1 MFEIDL
7 LFSFLFMALL
17 FLRQISIIKDPNKIN
32 YAPLIIGIGIISGI
46 LHFTIQS
53 EDKNLLL
60 LLKESFLPV
69 LVSLL
74 LYIVMNILHQTQKNQ
89 DARAENISQA
99 ELYEK
104 IEELKE
110 FSAQIE
116 KRVLLSQNQEQ
127 LIQDEMRER
136 FRHDIKTLDSILNN
150 QNKFLEKFD
159 ELRGWHFDVTKSFEN
174 FTEVQLPS
182 LDNIVHKHIDI
193 LRLSEQDHFNKVK
206 AMLEKSVDNRDSIKE
221 GVAELKASLDSMNTL
236 AQAVAKTIVKSTQD
250 QLFDTLR
257 TFTKE
262 IVLLKSHT
270 ESINTALFESENTLG
285 GIKDQSEMIMKQMIL
300 SSKKMSELQVQ
311 NGALHDI
318 YLAMKELM
326 RDVEA
331 IKSEYTKSESQLS
344 MIVDGFNETKEQQID
359 NFHEKIQITLN
370 ELNFRMDE
378 FNQKLSKYEPSTT
391 QDLSQSVQ
399 FLSKQAQL
407 KNRYTDLESQNN

>member
-17 FLRQISIIKDPNKIN
+17 FLRQISIIKDRNKIN

-46 LHFTIQS
+46 LHFIVQS

-69 LVSLL
+69 LVALL

-89 DARAENISQA
+89 DTRAEDISQT
-99 ELYEK
+99 ELFEK

-127 LIQDEMRER
+127 LLQDEMRER
-136 FRHDIKTLDSILNN
+136 FRHDIKTLDSILTN
-150 QNKFLEKFD
+150 QNKFLEKFE
-159 ELRGWHFDVTKSFEN
+159 ELRNWHFEVTKSFEN

-182 LDNIVHKHIDI
+182 LDNIVHNHIDI
-193 LRLSEQDHFNKVK
+193 LCLSEQDHFNKVK
-206 AMLEKSVDNRDSIKE
+206 AMLEKSVDNKDSIKE
-221 GVAELKASLDSMNTL
+221 GVTELKASLESMNTL

-250 QLFDTLR
+250 QLGDTVR
-257 TFTKE
+257 AFAKE

-270 ESINTALFESENTLG
+270 ESLNTALLESENKLG

-311 NGALHDI
+311 NSALYDI
-318 YLAMKELM
+318 YTTMKELM

-331 IKSEYTKSESQLS
+331 IKSEYIKSESQLS
-344 MIVDGFNETKEQQID
+344 MIIEELNETKGRQID
-359 NFHEKIQITLN
+359 NFSEKIQMMLN

-378 FNQKLSKYEPSTT
+378 LNQKLSKFEPSSA

-399 FLSKQAQL
+399 FLSKHAQL
-407 KNRYTDLESQNN
+407 KNRYTDLES

>member
-46 LHFTIQS
+46 LHFTIES
-53 EDKNLLL
+53 EDKNAVL

-69 LVSLL
+69 LVSLI

-89 DARAENISQA
+89 DAKLEDISQR
-99 ELYEK
+99 ELVEK

-127 LIQDEMRER
+127 LVQEEMRER
-136 FRHDIKTLDSILNN
+136 FKHDIKALDALLIN

-159 ELRGWHFDVTKSFEN
+159 ELREWHLDVTKSFEN

-182 LDNIVHKHIDI
+182 LDGIVHNHIDI

-206 AMLEKSVDNRDSIKE
+206 AMLEKTVENKEAIKE
-221 GVAELKASLDSMNTL
+221 DMAHFRESVESLNSISQT
-236 AQAVAKTIVKSTQD
+236 VAKTVVKYTQE
-250 QLFDTLR
+250 QLSEIMKPFA
-257 TFTKE
+257 KE
-262 IVLLKSHT
+262 IFTLQSHT
-270 ESINTALFESENTLG
+270 QGLSTALYESEGKLS
-285 GIKDQSEMIMKQMIL
+285 GIKEQSEMIMKQMIL

-311 NGALHDI
+311 NGALYDI
-318 YLAMKELM
+318 YATMRELM
-326 RDVEA
+326 KDIEVV
-331 IKSEYTKSESQLS
+331 KSEYVKSQSQLS
-344 MIVDGFNETKEQQID
+344 MIVNEFHDSKESQKENID
-359 NFHEKIQITLN
+359 EKIQTLLDN
-370 ELNFRMDE
+370 LTSKMDE
-378 FNQKLSKYEPSTT
+378 FMEKLSKHEPSTA

-407 KNRYTDLESQNN
+407 KNRYTDLES